1 MARLLDWVLTIYHML
16 LRLLWPG
23 HPVSMAI
30 RAEEALGRQQWGA
43 AFDLSNGALKKRDS
57 FAPAYYIRGIARLHL
72 DDHQGALIDLNRFLA
87 VTDEPPLM
95 VYDWRGWIYLQRQE
109 WSLALSDFER
119 VLAEQPDDP
128 HLYYWIA
135 YIHWQR
141 EHWEK
146 MRVALARL
154 DDLTPDNPFVQELW
168 GHLYLHEGT
177 LDAADA
183 AYTRAIDAG
192 WDNPDLRYNRAVT
205 RRQMGNLEGAAQD
218 LEALRAMEPESHW
231 ACLEASNLAFAR
243 GDYQK
248 ALLEAR
254 AAIALERGFFEAR
267 ISEAATLIAM
277 DENREARSLLEEMRE
292 EFPDEPLV
300 EQFHGD
306 VLANGNEPSAAA
318 ESYRRAL
325 KKDPVNN
332 AVRLKLAGELV
343 VLGEYDRAMTE
354 VERIL
359 AEEPDNQDALA
370 VRIDLYR
377 YNNQPERMRS
387 DLDRLLAGQP
397 DSAWALTFR
406 AAHNQWMGNEQEAR
420 EDYDRALEA
429 DASQGWI
436 WAFRGAFHLRHERAS
451 EARADLQ
458 QAITLDPRDPWIR
471 RQWADFLH
479 HTGQEPRAAS
489 VLDSLI
495 AEHPDDGFAR
505 LFRADL
511 HLQEGEWEAAR
522 AQWEAIAGSGHE
534 LAWLA
539 HAALGVVSS
548 GDARQ
553 RHLALADEQR
563 PEPAFW
569 GMTLATVRAQQALV
583 AWLRGEHDR
592 AQALLREAANARES
606 GERLWLALRPLAERL
621 GAEPL
626 VTLLDAM
633 EPSLATRSVRGD

>member
-1 MARLLDWVLTIYHML
+1 ML

-23 HPVSMAI
+23 HPVSLAV

-57 FAPAYYIRGIARLHL
+57 FAPGYYIRGIARLHL
-72 DDHQGALIDLNRFLA
+72 DDHQGALTDLNRFLA
-87 VTDEPPLM
+87 MADEPPLM

-119 VLAEQPDDP
+119 VLAERPDDP

-146 MRVALARL
+146 MRAALARL
-154 DDLTPDNPFVQELW
+154 DELAPENPFVQELW

-177 LDAADA
+177 LDAAEA
-183 AYTRAIDAG
+183 AYTRAIEAG
-192 WDNPDLRYNRAVT
+192 WDNADLRYNRAVT
-205 RRQMGNLEGAAQD
+205 RRQLGQLEGAAQD

-243 GDYQK
+243 GDYEN
-248 ALLEAR
+248 ALREAR

-277 DENREARSLLEEMRE
+277 DENREAQSLLEEMRE

-306 VLANGNEPSAAA
+306 VLANGNEPSAAV

-325 KKDPVNN
+325 QKEPSNTV
-332 AVRLKLAGELV
+332 VRLKLAGELV
-343 VLGEYDRAMTE
+343 VLGEYERAMKE
-354 VERIL
+354 VERVL
-359 AEEPDNQDALA
+359 AEEPDNEDALA
-370 VRIDLYR
+370 VRIDVYR
-377 YNNQPERMRS
+377 YNNQPERMRA
-387 DLDRLLAGQP
+387 DLDRLLVGQP
-397 DSAWALTFR
+397 DNAWALTFR
-406 AAHNQWMGNEQEAR
+406 AAHSQSMGNEEEAR
-420 EDYDRALEA
+420 EDYDRALAA
-429 DASQGWI
+429 DANQGWI
-436 WAFRGAFHLRHERAS
+436 WAFRGAFHLRYERMI
-451 EARADLQ
+451 EALADLQ
-458 QAITLDPRDPWIR
+458 QAITLDPRDQWIR
-471 RQWADFLH
+471 RQWADFLYH
-479 HTGQEPRAAS
+479 SGQESRAAA

-511 HLQEGEWEAAR
+511 HLLVGEWEGAR
-522 AQWEAIAGSGHE
+522 AQWEAIAGAGHE

-539 HAALGVVSS
+539 HAALGAVSS
-548 GDARQ
+548 GEERQ

-569 GMTLATVRAQQALV
+569 GVTPATVLAQQSLV
-583 AWLRGEHDR
+583 AWQRGEHDR
-592 AQALLREAANARES
+592 AQALLREAAGSRES
-606 GERLWLALRPLAERL
+606 RERLWLALRPLAERL

-626 VTLLDAM
+626 VDLLDEV
-633 EPSLATRSVRGD
+633 EPSLAARGVRGD